1 MTIPQESD
9 PVVLSLSKKKKI
21 MKRRYGILEY
31 ESERMILGTENI
43 YNNP

>member
-1 MTIPQESD
+1 MTVPHQESD
-9 PVVLSLSKKKKI
+9 PVVLSLQKS